1 MASRLAWLTTCKV
14 SQLKAVAN
22 ATGVNSGGTKS
33 VLSSRLLEDLQL
45 DRFSSPQ
52 VHKHGRTKTHRIVSI
67 DMGIRNL
74 AYCRIAIPDNWNT
87 AAKASPPV
95 LEDWARIVISR
106 KATLSDLPS
115 SSPASKVK
123 ETFDPATYSQY
134 AYNLVSTLLASS
146 SPPTQILIERQRF
159 RSMGGSSVQ
168 EWTLRVNMFEA
179 MIYAVLQSFQS
190 QNLWTGTVHPVA
202 PGKVANFWLDDSDL
216 KDSTPAGQ
224 ALATKPA
231 KSKSANT
238 KAAKIDLVACWLE
251 DGGHFTLEG
260 RTAELGRA
268 YLQKRQGRK
277 RVMAEE
283 KEVRGSAD
291 AALVPAEMGKLD
303 DLADCLLQGMAWIK
317 WEENRRGV
325 LNGGLDALWTPPKKL
340 DPTRKPAR
348 GVPKSTKDV
357 IKTVAPTRQGRK
369 KKA

>member
-1 MASRLAWLTTCKV
+1 M
-14 SQLKAVAN
+14 AVAN
-22 ATGVNSGGTKS
+22 ATGVHSSGTKPI
-33 VLSSRLLEDLQL
+33 LSARLLEDLQL

-52 VHKHGRTKTHRIVSI
+52 VRKDGGRKIHRVISI

-74 AYCRIAIPDNWNT
+74 AYCRLAFPDNWT
-87 AAKASPPV
+87 TGAKASPPV

-106 KATLSDLPS
+106 KATSEDLPS

-123 ETFDPATYSQY
+123 EAFDPATYSQY
-134 AYNLVSTLLASS
+134 AYNLVSTLLASP

-179 MIYAVLQSFQS
+179 MIYAVLKAFQS

-216 KDSTPAGQ
+216 KHSSPAAQ
-224 ALATKPA
+224 ALAIKPA

-238 KAAKIDLVACWLE
+238 KTAKIDLVARWLE
-251 DGGHFTLEG
+251 DGSHFALEG
-260 RTAELGRA
+260 RTADLGRA

-277 RVMAEE
+277 RVMTEE
-283 KEVRGSAD
+283 KELRGSAD
-291 AALVPAEMGKLD
+291 TAIVPAEMGKLD

-325 LNGGLDALWTPPKKL
+325 LKGGLDALWTPPGKIE
-340 DPTRKPAR
+340 PTRELAR
-348 GVPKSTKDV
+348 GVPKNAKGV
-357 IKTVAPTRQGRK
+357 VEAVAPVKKGRK
-369 KKA
+369 KRVGES